1 MPAQAT
7 RIVYGELRRINT
19 LYERIRNKDIRRN
32 RQEEDKM
39 EWDNAA

>member
-1 MPAQAT
+1 MPAQAA
-7 RIVYGELRRINT
+7 RIVYAELRRINT

-32 RQEEDKM
+32 RQEDKM